1 MHRRLDRGCFE
12 HRSAQEGSSKL
23 QVLPAAVRQA
33 VEKETR
39 GDGVRPS
46 AVIKNVSKETENG
59 KTVYEVE
66 TTVDGRTRDIVFAAD
81 GAVLVVEEQA
91 SLDSIPEAA
100 RRAIEKRAA
109 GGRISTVELVKTGS
123 TVTYEAIVVA
133 GGKKTEVVST
143 PTGRQPSEPA
153 RAASEEY

>member
-1 MHRRLDRGCFE
+1 MLKTWFTRTAVAIVAVSSTGA
-12 HRSAQEGSSKL
+12 SAQEGSSKL
-23 QVLPAAVRQA
+23 QVLPAAIRQA

-39 GDGVRPS
+39 GDGVKPS

-66 TTVDGRTRDIVFAAD
+66 TIVNGRTRDMVFAAD

-100 RRAIEKRAA
+100 RRAIEKRAV
-109 GGRISTVELVKTGS
+109 GGRITTVELVKTGS

-133 GGKKTEVVST
+133 GGKKTEVVVNADGT
-143 PTGRQPSEPA
+143 
-153 RAASEEY
+153 AAK

>member
-1 MHRRLDRGCFE
+1 MLKTWFTRTAVAIVAVSSTGA
-12 HRSAQEGSSKL
+12 SAQEGSSKL

-39 GDGVRPS
+39 GDGVRPA

-66 TTVDGRTRDIVFAAD
+66 TTVNGRTRDMVFAAD

-100 RRAIEKRAA
+100 RRAAEKRGA
-109 GGRISTVELVKTGS
+109 GTITTVELVKTGS

-133 GGKKTEVVST
+133 SGKKTEVVVNADGT
-143 PTGRQPSEPA
+143 
-153 RAASEEY
+153 AAK